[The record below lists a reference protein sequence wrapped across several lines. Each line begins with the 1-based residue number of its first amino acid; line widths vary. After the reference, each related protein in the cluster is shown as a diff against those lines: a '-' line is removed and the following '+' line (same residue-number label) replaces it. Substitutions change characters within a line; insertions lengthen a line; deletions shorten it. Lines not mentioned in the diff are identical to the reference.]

1 MSDQIKGGEFLIKD
15 YHYEGKFIPEQA
27 TEEQNLIRQTVKDFI
42 ISEVIPLGNKIENQ
56 PVLLEKAAELGLVGA
71 HIPANYGGQEFDM
84 IANAIISEELGGGS
98 ASFSTT
104 FGAHTGIGMLPI
116 LYFGTE
122 EQKQKYLPRLCNG
135 ELKACYC
142 LTEPGSGSDALS
154 AKTKAILNE
163 SGTHYLL
170 TGQKMWISNA
180 GFADVFIVFAQVDGD
195 KFTGFIVEKGTEGL
209 TLGPEEEKMGIK
221 GSSTRQVFF
230 ESAPVP
236 VTNILG
242 EIGRGHLIAFN
253 VLNMGRFKLG
263 ILVCG
268 GAKKIASLATQYAN
282 ERIQFNEPISAFGA
296 IKYKLA
302 EMIIRTFLLESSV
315 YRLSNQMEEWKNMEL
330 NSGKKYEAALLESA
344 EEYAIEC
351 AIVKINGSE
360 VIDYVIDETVQIHGG
375 NGYSEEFLPARIYRD
390 TRINRIYEGTNEINR
405 LLMVSMLLRR
415 VMKGELDMVSPAW
428 EVQKELTSLP
438 KNEPI
443 QGYFGEEIKA
453 LKDFKKILLM
463 VAGAAAKHQM
473 DGKLEL
479 KNEQQIIMN
488 IADIMIEV
496 FKLESAL
503 ARLQQLNLER
513 DDKLPVKEAIVKV
526 AFHDAQHNISK
537 NAVDAL
543 ASFSSGDELKILLM
557 GVKRFT
563 KKEPVNVKLMREI
576 IANDMIKNNAYSL

>member
-1 MSDQIKGGEFLIKD
+1 
-15 YHYEGKFIPEQA
+15 
-27 TEEQNLIRQTVKDFI
+27 
-42 ISEVIPLGNKIENQ
+42 
-56 PVLLEKAAELGLVGA
+56 
-71 HIPANYGGQEFDM
+71 
-84 IANAIISEELGGGS
+84 
-98 ASFSTT
+98 
-104 FGAHTGIGMLPI
+104 MLPI

-209 TLGPEEEKMGIK
+209 TLANPERRKNGNE
-221 GSSTRQVFF
+221 GSSKLRQVFF

-438 KNEPI
+438 KNELV

-453 LKDFKKILLM
+453 LKDFKK
-463 VAGAAAKHQM
+463 
-473 DGKLEL
+473 
-479 KNEQQIIMN
+479 N
-488 IADIMIEV
+488 IADGGR
-496 FKLESAL
+496 SC
-503 ARLQQLNLER
+503 
-513 DDKLPVKEAIVKV
+513 
-526 AFHDAQHNISK
+526 SK
-537 NAVDAL
+537 TSD
-543 ASFSSGDELKILLM
+543 GW
-557 GVKRFT
+557 
-563 KKEPVNVKLMREI
+563 
-576 IANDMIKNNAYSL
+576 